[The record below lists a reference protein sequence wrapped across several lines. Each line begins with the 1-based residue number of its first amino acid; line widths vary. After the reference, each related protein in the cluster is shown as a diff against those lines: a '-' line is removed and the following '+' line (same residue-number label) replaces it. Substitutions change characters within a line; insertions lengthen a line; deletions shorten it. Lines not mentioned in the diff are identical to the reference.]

1 MSLYFFSSRRRHTR
15 CYRDWS
21 SDVCSSDL
29 STAGKQSS
37 MRRAS
42 TMTRAPSAPWDRS
55 CHMKP
60 NRSCPGVP
68 NRYSLRP
75 SSMVMQ
81 PKSSA
86 TVVDVF
92 AGIWPARSTPTA
104 TEVMAASVL
113 NGRISEIA
121 DTAVVLP
128 TPKPPA
134 MTIFTGIGGRFAP
147 DRGSADSFESTDY
160 PLDQVRVLRE
170 LEARALDNEVP
181 QRREVGHEHPGDADV
196 QPEPGGHL
204 GHGHRRRAQ
213 LHDVAMLERQVR
225 VLRHAQVGHEDLRL
239 DLQRLVHR
247 LSSSGG
253 EQVRPQRRKG
263 VRVRRTGRVVQV
275 TTHGEVRPR
284 LAQRRL
290 VDAVGFLE
298 HHVSFRRSTSVPR

>member
-1 MSLYFFSSRRRHTR
+1 
-15 CYRDWS
+15 
-21 SDVCSSDL
+21 
-29 STAGKQSS
+29 

-181 QRREVGHEHPGDADV
+181 QRREVGHE
-196 QPEPGGHL
+196 
-204 GHGHRRRAQ
+204 
-213 LHDVAMLERQVR
+213 
-225 VLRHAQVGHEDLRL
+225 DLRL

-275 TTHGEVRPR
+275 TTHGEVR
-284 LAQRRL
+284 
-290 VDAVGFLE
+290 
-298 HHVSFRRSTSVPR
+298 TSI